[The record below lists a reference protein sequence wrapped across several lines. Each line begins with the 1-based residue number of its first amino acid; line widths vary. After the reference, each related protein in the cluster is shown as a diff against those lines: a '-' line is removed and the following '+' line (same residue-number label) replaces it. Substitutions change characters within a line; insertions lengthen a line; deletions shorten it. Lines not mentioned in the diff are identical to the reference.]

1 MHGLPKIVLERLKT
15 KPAAPGSSGGPPK
28 AAGLQGLEHPDANF
42 LAAFV
47 EKTLTERERTQVLN
61 HLAQC
66 AECRELAA
74 LSLRGEVEVAQHV
87 SSTAR
92 RWWSAWPT
100 LRWGALAAALG
111 AAAIVMVLHSY
122 PWRRQET
129 VSKEMRPTIVASASK
144 AARQSPAELSA
155 QPSPEAAVAK
165 AGAESR
171 ESPRE
176 MAKLEKAAGRR
187 GNQKIAAHPAGAETK
202 QRVTLMAAA
211 RPPVAVEAGNI
222 PTVFRAREVSRGES
236 ATSAG
241 ALPSPPLP
249 AKPAFKPSVAS
260 EDTLKAGIGAES
272 QAGATAAPAKIES
285 AAASQGLTAAQA
297 GGISA
302 PSSTPSAPRAA
313 ASIRVESHPA
323 GPSRMAF
330 GWNLKRAVAPLAALW
345 SISTSGKVQRS
356 QDSGRT
362 WEEVRVDDAVTF
374 RAVHAMG
381 RDVWA
386 GGSGGALYHSSDGGA
401 TWKRFYLNSGESPST
416 ETIVGITSGSRDLQH
431 IMVRTISGEQ
441 WTTDDAGQHWQ
452 REP

>member
-15 KPAAPGSSGGPPK
+15 KPAAPGSSGGSPK

-42 LAAFV
+42 LAAFA

-74 LSLRGEVEVAQHV
+74 LSLPGEVEVAQPV

-100 LRWGALAAALG
+100 LRWAALAAALG

-155 QPSPEAAVAK
+155 QPSLEAAVAK
-165 AGAESR
+165 TGAESR
-171 ESPRE
+171 ESPGE
-176 MAKLEKAAGRR
+176 MAKLEKVAGRR
-187 GNQKIAAHPAGAETK
+187 GDQKIAAHPAGAETK

-211 RPPVAVEAGNI
+211 RPPVAVKAENI
-222 PTVFRAREVSRGES
+222 PTAPRAREISRGES
-236 ATSAG
+236 TTSGG
-241 ALPSPPLP
+241 ALPSPPPP

-260 EDTLKAGIGAES
+260 QGTLKAEIGVES
-272 QAGATAAPAKIES
+272 QAGATTVPAKVES
-285 AAASQGLTAAQA
+285 AAASKGLNAAQA

-313 ASIRVESHPA
+313 SIRMESHPA
-323 GPSRMAF
+323 EPSRMAF
-330 GWNLKRAVAPLAALW
+330 GAKLNRAVAPLAARW

-356 QDSGRT
+356 QNSGRT
-362 WEEVRVDDAVTF
+362 WEEVRVDDTVTF
-374 RAVHAMG
+374 RVVHAMG

-401 TWKRFYLNSGESPST
+401 IWTRANLSSGGSPTT

-441 WTTDDAGQHWQ
+441 WTTEDAGQHWQ

>member
-15 KPAAPGSSGGPPK
+15 KPATPGSPGGPPK
-28 AAGLQGLEHPDANF
+28 AVGLQGLEHPDANF

-74 LSLRGEVEVAQHV
+74 LSLPAEVEAAQPV

-111 AAAIVMVLHSY
+111 AAAIVMALHSH

-129 VSKEMRPTIVASASK
+129 I
-144 AARQSPAELSA
+144 
-155 QPSPEAAVAK
+155 
-165 AGAESR
+165 
-171 ESPRE
+171 
-176 MAKLEKAAGRR
+176 
-187 GNQKIAAHPAGAETK
+187 AHPAGAETK

-211 RPPVAVEAGNI
+211 RPAVAVEAENI
-222 PTVFRAREVSRGES
+222 PTAHRAREISRGRS
-236 ATSAG
+236 ANSAG
-241 ALPSPPLP
+241 ALPSPPPP
-249 AKPAFKPSVAS
+249 AKPAFTPSVAP
-260 EDTLKAGIGAES
+260 EDTLKAESGAES
-272 QAGATAAPAKIES
+272 QAVATAVPPKTEP
-285 AAASQGLTAAQA
+285 AAASQDLNAGQA

-302 PSSTPSAPRAA
+302 PRSTPLAPRAA
-313 ASIRVESHPA
+313 ASIRVGSRLAE
-323 GPSRMAF
+323 PSRMAF
-330 GWNLKRAVAPLAALW
+330 GGKLNRAVAPLAALW
-345 SISTSGKVQRS
+345 SLSTSGKVQRS

-374 RAVHAMG
+374 RAVLAMG

-386 GGSGGALYHSSDGGA
+386 GGSGGVLYHSSDGGA
-401 TWKRFYLNSGESPST
+401 MWKRVNLSSGESPIT
-416 ETIVGITSGSRDLQH
+416 ETIVAITSGSRDLQH
-431 IMVRTISGEQ
+431 ITVRAESGEQ
-441 WTTDDAGQHWQ
+441 WTTEDGGQHWQ

>member
-1 MHGLPKIVLERLKT
+1 MYGLPKIVLERLKT
-15 KPAAPGSSGGPPK
+15 KPAAPGSSGGPTK

-66 AECRELAA
+66 AECRDLAA
-74 LSLRGEVEVAQHV
+74 LSLPGEVEVAQPV
-87 SSTAR
+87 SLTAR
-92 RWWSAWPT
+92 RWVSAWPT

-129 VSKEMRPTIVASASK
+129 VSKDMRPTLVAGASK

-155 QPSPEAAVAK
+155 QPSPEAAVA
-165 AGAESR
+165 ESR

-176 MAKLEKAAGRR
+176 MAKLEKGAGRR
-187 GNQKIAAHPAGAETK
+187 GDQKIAAQPAGAETK

-211 RPPVAVEAGNI
+211 RPPVAVEAENI
-222 PTVFRAREVSRGES
+222 PTAPRAREISRGES

-241 ALPSPPLP
+241 PLPSPPPP
-249 AKPAFKPSVAS
+249 AKPAFKPSVGP
-260 EDTLKAGIGAES
+260 EDTLKAEIGAES
-272 QAGATAAPAKIES
+272 QAGGTAVPAKTES
-285 AAASQGLTAAQA
+285 TAASQGLNAAQA

-302 PSSTPSAPRAA
+302 PSGTPSAPRAA
-313 ASIRVESHPA
+313 ASIRVESHPTES
-323 GPSRMAF
+323 SRMAF
-330 GWNLKRAVAPLAALW
+330 GGKLNRAVAPLSALW
-345 SISTSGKVQRS
+345 SISTSGKLQRS
-356 QDSGRT
+356 QDSGKT

-386 GGSGGALYHSSDGGA
+386 GGSGGGLYHSSDGGA
-401 TWKRFYLNSGESPST
+401 MWKRVYLSSGESPTT

-441 WTTDDAGQHWQ
+441 WTTDDGGQHWQ

>member
-15 KPAAPGSSGGPPK
+15 KPAAPGSSGGPPN
-28 AAGLQGLEHPDANF
+28 AAGFQGLEHPDANF

-74 LSLRGEVEVAQHV
+74 LSLPGEVEVAQPV

-122 PWRRQET
+122 PLRR
-129 VSKEMRPTIVASASK
+129 
-144 AARQSPAELSA
+144 
-155 QPSPEAAVAK
+155 
-165 AGAESR
+165 
-171 ESPRE
+171 
-176 MAKLEKAAGRR
+176 
-187 GNQKIAAHPAGAETK
+187 QKIAAHPAGAETK

-211 RPPVAVEAGNI
+211 RPPVAVEAKNI
-222 PTVFRAREVSRGES
+222 PTTPRAREISRGES

-241 ALPSPPLP
+241 PLSSPPPP

-260 EDTLKAGIGAES
+260 EDTLKAEIGAES
-272 QAGATAAPAKIES
+272 QADATAVPAKTES
-285 AAASQGLTAAQA
+285 AAASQELNAAQA

-302 PSSTPSAPRAA
+302 PRSTPPAPRAA
-313 ASIRVESHPA
+313 ASIRVGSRLTE
-323 GPSRMAF
+323 PSRMAF
-330 GWNLKRAVAPLAALW
+330 GGNLNRAVAPVAALW
-345 SISTSGKVQRS
+345 SISTSGKLQRS

-374 RAVHAMG
+374 RAVLAMG

-386 GGSGGALYHSSDGGA
+386 GGSALYHSSDGGA
-401 TWKRFYLNSGESPST
+401 MWKRVNLSSGESPTT
-416 ETIVGITSGSRDLQH
+416 ETIVSITSGSRDLQH
-431 IMVRTISGEQ
+431 ITVRTESGEQ
-441 WTTDDAGQHWQ
+441 WTTEDGGQHWQ
-452 REP
+452 RQP

>member
-74 LSLRGEVEVAQHV
+74 LSLPAEVEAAQPV

-122 PWRRQET
+122 PRRRQET
-129 VSKEMRPTIVASASK
+129 VSKEMRPTLVASASK

-171 ESPRE
+171 ESQRVGE
-176 MAKLEKAAGRR
+176 TRKGRR
-187 GNQKIAAHPAGAETK
+187 
-202 QRVTLMAAA
+202 
-211 RPPVAVEAGNI
+211 
-222 PTVFRAREVSRGES
+222 
-236 ATSAG
+236 ATRR
-241 ALPSPPLP
+241 
-249 AKPAFKPSVAS
+249 S
-260 EDTLKAGIGAES
+260 ED
-272 QAGATAAPAKIES
+272 
-285 AAASQGLTAAQA
+285 
-297 GGISA
+297 
-302 PSSTPSAPRAA
+302 R
-313 ASIRVESHPA
+313 
-323 GPSRMAF
+323 
-330 GWNLKRAVAPLAALW
+330 
-345 SISTSGKVQRS
+345 RS
-356 QDSGRT
+356 PCGR
-362 WEEVRVDDAVTF
+362 
-374 RAVHAMG
+374 
-381 RDVWA
+381 
-386 GGSGGALYHSSDGGA
+386 
-401 TWKRFYLNSGESPST
+401 
-416 ETIVGITSGSRDLQH
+416 
-431 IMVRTISGEQ
+431 
-441 WTTDDAGQHWQ
+441 
-452 REP
+452 

>member
-15 KPAAPGSSGGPPK
+15 KPAAPGSSGGPPN
-28 AAGLQGLEHPDANF
+28 AAGFQGLEHPDANF

-66 AECRELAA
+66 AECRELTA
-74 LSLRGEVEVAQHV
+74 LSLPRDVEVAQPV
-87 SSTAR
+87 SLTAR

-122 PWRRQET
+122 PLRR
-129 VSKEMRPTIVASASK
+129 
-144 AARQSPAELSA
+144 
-155 QPSPEAAVAK
+155 
-165 AGAESR
+165 
-171 ESPRE
+171 
-176 MAKLEKAAGRR
+176 
-187 GNQKIAAHPAGAETK
+187 QKIAAHPAGAETK

-211 RPPVAVEAGNI
+211 RPPVAVEAKNI
-222 PTVFRAREVSRGES
+222 PTTPRAREISRGES

-241 ALPSPPLP
+241 PLSSPPPP

-260 EDTLKAGIGAES
+260 EDTLKAEIGAES
-272 QAGATAAPAKIES
+272 QADATAVPAKTES
-285 AAASQGLTAAQA
+285 AAASQELNAAQA

-302 PSSTPSAPRAA
+302 PRSTPPAPRAA
-313 ASIRVESHPA
+313 ASIRVGSRLTE
-323 GPSRMAF
+323 PSRMAF
-330 GWNLKRAVAPLAALW
+330 GGNLNRAVAPVAALW
-345 SISTSGKVQRS
+345 SISTSGKLQRS

-381 RDVWA
+381 KDVWA
-386 GGSGGALYHSSDGGA
+386 GGSALYHSSDGGA
-401 TWKRFYLNSGESPST
+401 MWKRVYLSSGESPGT

-441 WTTDDAGQHWQ
+441 WTTDDGGKHWQ

>member
-74 LSLRGEVEVAQHV
+74 LSLPGEVEVAQPV
-87 SSTAR
+87 SATAR
-92 RWWSAWPT
+92 RWWNAWPP

-176 MAKLEKAAGRR
+176 IANLEKVAGRR
-187 GNQKIAAHPAGAETK
+187 GDQNIATQPAGAETK

-211 RPPVAVEAGNI
+211 RPPVAVEA
-222 PTVFRAREVSRGES
+222 E
-236 ATSAG
+236 
-241 ALPSPPLP
+241 
-249 AKPAFKPSVAS
+249 
-260 EDTLKAGIGAES
+260 IGAES
-272 QAGATAAPAKIES
+272 QAGATAMPAKAES
-285 AAASQGLTAAQA
+285 AADSKGLNAAQA

-323 GPSRMAF
+323 EPSRMAL
-330 GWNLKRAVAPLAALW
+330 GWNLKGAVAPLAARW

-374 RAVHAMG
+374 RVVHAAG

-386 GGSGGALYHSSDGGA
+386 GGSGGVLYHSSDGGA
-401 TWKRFYLNSGESPST
+401 MWQRVYLSSGESPTT

-441 WTTDDAGQHWQ
+441 WATEDGGQHWQ
-452 REP
+452 KEP